1 MNSTVNKFNNHY
13 QNLIN
18 ELNNIYPELQL
29 SNMKINLEDAQYLEM
44 FKESIKQYYDLII
57 NYDLSILTK
66 PIIPNINLETILIND
81 ETKQVIFKYLLVLF
95 IQSFRYNKTKEELN
109 LIIKNKTQYRQ
120 QKEYETFFVSLQHL
134 KNYQSQK
141 QTTTT
146 TNEQPTMNNMK
157 EFNNDIM
164 SSQIGK
170 MAMNIAKDI
179 DMSKFELDKPE
190 QMLRNL
196 MSGNISQNKNLQS
209 LINTVSSKITEQF
222 SSGELN
228 TTDVVKDATKLF
240 NNPLFKNMSN
250 LSQNVTNNTS
260 IPDMTDLSS
269 IQEQIKEHIEQQ
281 TNNIDSV
288 ESNETTESVVK
299 EDLIAN
305 LQKMKKKYLKKKIN
319 NLLKK

>member
-29 SNMKINLEDAQYLEM
+29 SNMKINLEDVQYLEM

-141 QTTTT
+141 QTTTNT
-146 TNEQPTMNNMK
+146 KEQPTMNNMK

>member
-141 QTTTT
+141 QTTTNT
-146 TNEQPTMNNMK
+146 KEQPTMNNMK

-250 LSQNVTNNTS
+250 LSQNVTNNTT

-305 LQKMKKKYLKKKIN
+305 LQKMKKKYLKKKN
-319 NLLKK
+319 K

>member
-250 LSQNVTNNTS
+250 LSQNVTNNTT

>member
-29 SNMKINLEDAQYLEM
+29 SNMKINLEDVQYLEM

-141 QTTTT
+141 QTTTNT
-146 TNEQPTMNNMK
+146 KEQPTMNNMK

-250 LSQNVTNNTS
+250 LSQNVTNNTT

>member
-141 QTTTT
+141 QTTTNT
-146 TNEQPTMNNMK
+146 KEQPTMNNMK

-250 LSQNVTNNTS
+250 LSQNVTNNTT